1 MEISR
6 SLVIKSLAWKFL
18 EKMGTRGISFVIS
31 VVLAR
36 LLAPHEYGLIAMIS
50 IFFAISG
57 TLIEGGFGSAL
68 IQKKN
73 ATNIDFSTIFY
84 VSLSSAFLL
93 YSILYICAPLIAS
106 FYNQPILSTIVR
118 VSGLSLFL
126 GAINSVQGAYLS
138 KNMMFRKSFLCNIIS
153 TVLSGIIGI
162 TMAYKG
168 YGVWALVSQSLF
180 AGVFNTLYMWFAIG
194 WRPQLV
200 FSFQS
205 LKELFGFGSKILIT
219 SLIISLFKNIRGLVI
234 GKMYAPAMLAFFEK
248 GKSMP
253 NLIISNLSSTIQG
266 ILFPVLSN
274 SQDDKAKVKSILKRS
289 IKTSA
294 LLVFPCITLLF
305 VTARPLVILLF
316 TEKWL
321 PTVPFLQIFCLA
333 YIILPI
339 QSANMQVVQSLGR
352 SDLTLKIET
361 IKKILELIIMV
372 ISFTISVEAVAWGI
386 VIYNYVCLFIN
397 LYPNR
402 KLIKYSYHEQIS
414 DILPNLIAA
423 FCMGLFV
430 YFLIYLPLS
439 SFVIIVLQVIGGLLF
454 YSAICYVF
462 KIESFVY
469 IYNIIK
475 SHR

>member
-18 EKMGTRGISFVIS
+18 EKMGTQGISFVVS

-84 VSLSSAFLL
+84 VSLSSSFLL

-153 TVLSGIIGI
+153 TILSGIIGI

-168 YGVWALVSQSLF
+168 YGVWALVAQSLF
-180 AGVFNTLYMWFAIG
+180 AGIFGTVYMWFAIG

-352 SDLTLKIET
+352 SDLTLKIEI

-402 KLIKYSYHEQIS
+402 KLIKYSYLEQIA
-414 DILPNLIAA
+414 DITPNMIATII
-423 FCMGLFV
+423 MGLSV
-430 YFLIYLPLS
+430 YFFIYLHLS
-439 SFVIIVLQVIGGLLF
+439 NFVIIILQVLGGLILYF
-454 YSAICYVF
+454 SICFLF

>member
-1 MEISR
+1 
-6 SLVIKSLAWKFL
+6 
-18 EKMGTRGISFVIS
+18 MGTQGISFVVS

-84 VSLSSAFLL
+84 VSLSSSFLL

-153 TVLSGIIGI
+153 TILSGIIGI

-168 YGVWALVSQSLF
+168 YGVWALVAQSLF
-180 AGVFNTLYMWFAIG
+180 AGIFGTVYMWFAIG

-352 SDLTLKIET
+352 SDLTLKIEI

-402 KLIKYSYHEQIS
+402 KLIKYSYLEQIA
-414 DILPNLIAA
+414 DITPNMIATII
-423 FCMGLFV
+423 MGLSV
-430 YFLIYLPLS
+430 YFFIYLHLS
-439 SFVIIVLQVIGGLLF
+439 NFVIIILQVLGGLILYF
-454 YSAICYVF
+454 SICFLF

>member
-1 MEISR
+1 
-6 SLVIKSLAWKFL
+6 
-18 EKMGTRGISFVIS
+18 MGVRGITFVVSII
-31 VVLAR
+31 LAR

-50 IFFAISG
+50 IFFAISA
-57 TLIEGGFGSAL
+57 TIIDGGFGSAL

-73 ATNIDFSTIFY
+73 ATAIDFSTIFY
-84 VSLSSAFLL
+84 VSIVSSFFLYL
-93 YSILYICAPLIAS
+93 VIFLCAPLIAS
-106 FYNQPILSTIVR
+106 FYNQPILTKILR
-118 VSGLSLFL
+118 VSGISLFL
-126 GAINSVQGAYLS
+126 AAINSVQGAYLS
-138 KNMMFRKSFLCNIIS
+138 RNMMFRKSFLCNIIS
-153 TVLSGIIGI
+153 VVLSGIIGI

-168 YGVWALVSQSLF
+168 YGVWALVAQSLF
-180 AGVFNTLYMWFAIG
+180 AGVFGTLYMWFTIG

-200 FSFQS
+200 FSYKS
-205 LKELFGFGSKILIT
+205 LKELFGFGWKILATNMVIA
-219 SLIISLFKNIRGLVI
+219 LFKNIRGLVI

-274 SQDDKAKVKSILKRS
+274 SQDDKTKVKSILKRS

-294 LLVFPCITLLF
+294 LLVFPFIILLF
-305 VTARPLVILLF
+305 VTARPLVNILF

-321 PTVPFLQIFCLA
+321 PAVPFLQIFCIA

-339 QSANMQVVQSLGR
+339 QSANMQVIQSLGR

-361 IKKILELIIMV
+361 IKKILELIIMI

-402 KLIKYSYHEQIS
+402 RLINYSYYEQIS
-414 DILPNLIAA
+414 DITPNLLASI
-423 FCMGLFV
+423 CMGLSV
-430 YFLIYLPLS
+430 YFFIYLPVN
-439 SFVIIVLQVIGGLLF
+439 SFVIVVLQVLGGLLL
-454 YSAICYVF
+454 YLCICYLF

-475 SHR
+475 SHRQI